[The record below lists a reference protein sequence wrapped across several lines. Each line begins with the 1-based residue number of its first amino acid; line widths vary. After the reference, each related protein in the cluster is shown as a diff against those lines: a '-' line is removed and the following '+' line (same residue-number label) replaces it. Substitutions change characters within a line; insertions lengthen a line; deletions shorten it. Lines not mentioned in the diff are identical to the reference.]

1 MITRERLYELA
12 GCLKDGGNRYAILI
26 HRHPDG
32 DAVCSAVA
40 LGRILSS
47 LGKQFRICCADAVP
61 RYLEKLCP
69 FAVETD
75 PVFEK
80 DELLLSVDVAE
91 PSLFGS
97 LSERVMEKGVY
108 AKIDHHRTGTDF
120 ALYNF
125 VDPVSSAAGE
135 IVLMLAYSLNVTDND
150 TLLACYGA
158 IASDTGGFRYAN
170 TTASAFAAA
179 GDMKARGISFE
190 QVNSILFESK
200 DRRTLQATAYGVSKT
215 EFCFDG
221 RAALCAV
228 SRLEMDQQGFSDE
241 NLSELGSALREIEGV
256 CIAAVLREEK
266 QGGSF
271 RLSTRSDKNA
281 DCIAL
286 CSAFGGGGHLRAAGA
301 TVIAENKE
309 MALNLV
315 RKELEKQFS
324 TKENK

>member
-1 MITRERLYELA
+1 MITRERLFDLA
-12 GCLKDGGNRYAILI
+12 DCLRDGSDRYAVLI

-40 LGRILSS
+40 LGRILTA
-47 LGKQFRICCADAVP
+47 LGKQFRICCADTVP

-69 FAVETD
+69 YTVEND
-75 PVFEK
+75 PVFAE

-91 PSLFGS
+91 PSLFGT
-97 LSERVMEKGVY
+97 LCERVMDKGVY

-120 ALYNF
+120 GLFNF

-135 IVLMLAYSLNVTDND
+135 IILMLAYSLNVTDHD

-179 GDMKARGISFE
+179 GDMKARGINFE
-190 QVNSILFESK
+190 EVNSILFESK

-215 EFCFDG
+215 EFLFEG
-221 RAALCAV
+221 KAAVFAISRA
-228 SRLEMDQQGFSDE
+228 EMDKEGFSDE
-241 NLSELGSALREIEGV
+241 HLSELGSTLREIEGV
-256 CIAAVLREEK
+256 HISAVLREEK
-266 QGGSF
+266 AGGSF

-301 TVIAENKE
+301 SVKADSKESAVLMVLAELK
-309 MALNLV
+309 
-315 RKELEKQFS
+315 KQFG
-324 TKENK
+324 

>member
-1 MITRERLYELA
+1 MILRERLDVLA
-12 GCLKDGGNRYAILI
+12 DCLKDGGDRYAVLI

-40 LGRILSS
+40 LGRILSA

-69 FAVETD
+69 FAVDTD
-75 PVFEK
+75 PVFLE
-80 DELLLSVDVAE
+80 DEILVSVDVAE
-91 PSLFGS
+91 PALFGT
-97 LSERVMEKGVY
+97 LADRIMEKGVY

-120 ALYNF
+120 ALFNF

-135 IVLMLAYSLNVTDND
+135 IVLMLAYHLNIADND

-179 GDMKARGISFE
+179 GDMKARGVNFE
-190 QVNSILFESK
+190 DVNSILFESK

-221 RAALCAV
+221 KAAVFVISRA
-228 SRLEMDQQGFSDE
+228 EMDAEGFSDE
-241 NLSELGSALREIEGV
+241 HLSELGSALREIEGV
-256 CIAAVLREEK
+256 HIAAVLREEK
-266 QGGSF
+266 TGGKY
-271 RLSTRSDKNA
+271 RLSTRSDKYA

-301 TVIAENKE
+301 TVAAESKE
-309 MALNLV
+309 GAVALVL
-315 RKELEKQFS
+315 RELKKQFG
-324 TKENK
+324 